1 MTEHFQVLDL
11 SHVLFGGL
19 LENGAERFTCIILR
33 VRAALAAASRTGL
46 GVEEMVV
53 RVSPSILFWR
63 ATPSRAGL
71 RTLDA
76 AHRTGICCVRS

>member
-19 LENGAERFTCIILR
+19 LENGDERFTCIILR

-46 GVEEMVV
+46 VWGNGSEQFRCNFVLV
-53 RVSPSILFWR
+53 R
-63 ATPSRAGL
+63 
-71 RTLDA
+71 DA
-76 AHRTGICCVRS
+76 EPTWPANARRCS